1 MKFMRGFFMFLGVL
15 AMTAAIVVGIS
26 YLVKPSEVPLAEGAG
41 AISPEMVEQ
50 ARVVAQR
57 VGQRMAWAMVLISAV
72 LQIFAW
78 VAALAKTKAVKVAGF
93 DATKTLELLDA
104 IDIYYDLPLYF
115 GLLGSVGSFIVIT
128 FYPDAGLM
136 FAYASTAMGI
146 IVSVIL
152 RLGYHT
158 PLKQEL
164 LINQTVTK

>member
-1 MKFMRGFFMFLGVL
+1 MKFLRGFFMFLGVL
-15 AMTAAIVVGIS
+15 ALTAGLAVGIS
-26 YLVKPSEVPLAEGAG
+26 FLLKPSEAPTGGAG
-41 AISPEMVEQ
+41 AISSEMVEQ
-50 ARVVAQR
+50 ARAVSER
-57 VGQRMAWAMVLISAV
+57 VGQRMAWVMVLLSAV

-78 VAALAKTKAVKVAGF
+78 IAALAKTRAIKESGR
-93 DATKTLELLDA
+93 DAAHTLELLDA

-128 FYPDAGLM
+128 FYPSAGLM

-158 PLKQEL
+158 PFKQDL
-164 LINQTVTK
+164 LMRTGEAE

>member
-15 AMTAAIVVGIS
+15 ALTVAIAVGIS
-26 YLVKPSEVPLAEGAG
+26 FLAKPSEIPSSGGAG

-50 ARVVAQR
+50 ARMVAQR
-57 VGQRMAWAMVLISAV
+57 VGQRMAWTMVLISAV
-72 LQIFAW
+72 LQVFAW
-78 VAALAKTKAVKVAGF
+78 IAALTKTKAVKNAGY

-158 PLKQEL
+158 PLRQEL

>member
-15 AMTAAIVVGIS
+15 ALTVAIAVGIS
-26 YLVKPSEVPLAEGAG
+26 FLVKPSEVPISEGAG

-50 ARVVAQR
+50 ARHVAQR
-57 VGQRMAWAMVLISAV
+57 VGQRMAWTMVLISAV

-78 VAALAKTKAVKVAGF
+78 VAALAKTKSVKNAGY
-93 DATKTLELLDA
+93 DPAKTLELLDA

-158 PLKQEL
+158 PLRQEL
-164 LINQTVTK
+164 LISQTETN

>member
-1 MKFMRGFFMFLGVL
+1 MKFLRGFFMFLGAL
-15 AMTAAIVVGIS
+15 ALIAAIVVGIS
-26 YLVKPSEVPLAEGAG
+26 FLVKPSEVPIADGAG
-41 AISPEMVEQ
+41 AISPEMVAQ
-50 ARVVAQR
+50 ARLVAQR
-57 VGQRMAWAMVLISAV
+57 VGQRMAWTMVLISAA

-78 VAALAKTKAVKVAGF
+78 VAALAKTKFIKNAGY
-93 DATKTLELLDA
+93 DAPKTLELLEA

-152 RLGYHT
+152 RLGYHA
-158 PLKQEL
+158 PLMQEL
-164 LINQTVTK
+164 LTSTVETK

>member
-1 MKFMRGFFMFLGVL
+1 MKFLRGFFMFLGVL
-15 AMTAAIVVGIS
+15 ALTAAIGVGIS
-26 YLVKPSEVPLAEGAG
+26 FLVKPSEVPMDQGAG

-50 ARVVAQR
+50 ARIVSER
-57 VGQRMAWAMVLISAV
+57 VGKRMAWMMVLISAV
-72 LQIFAW
+72 LQVFAW
-78 VAALAKTKAVKVAGF
+78 VAALTKTKAVKQTGRDPAH
-93 DATKTLELLDA
+93 TLELLEA

-115 GLLGSVGSFIVIT
+115 GLLGSVGSFIVMT
-128 FYPDAGLM
+128 FFPDAGLM

-164 LINQTVTK
+164 LTASVEAQ

>member
-15 AMTAAIVVGIS
+15 ALMAAVVVGIS
-26 YLVKPSEVPLAEGAG
+26 FLVKPSEVPMTEGAG

-50 ARVVAQR
+50 ARMVAQR
-57 VGQRMAWAMVLISAV
+57 VGQRMAWTMVLISAV

-78 VAALAKTKAVKVAGF
+78 IAALTKTKAVKNAGF
-93 DATKTLELLDA
+93 DAAKTLELLEA

-146 IVSVIL
+146 VVSVIL

-164 LINQTVTK
+164 LISQTVTK

>member
-15 AMTAAIVVGIS
+15 ALTVAIAVGIS
-26 YLVKPSEVPLAEGAG
+26 FLAKPSEVSMSEGAG

-50 ARVVAQR
+50 PRMVARR
-57 VGQRMAWAMVLISAV
+57 VGQRMAWTMVLISAV

-78 VAALAKTKAVKVAGF
+78 VAALAKTKSVKNAGY
-93 DATKTLELLDA
+93 DASKTLELLDA

-128 FYPDAGLM
+128 FFPDAGLM

-158 PLKQEL
+158 PLRQEL
-164 LINQTVTK
+164 LISQIETK

>member
-1 MKFMRGFFMFLGVL
+1 MKFMRGFFMFLGIL
-15 AMTAAIVVGIS
+15 ALTVAIAVGIS
-26 YLVKPSEVPLAEGAG
+26 LLAKPSEVPISGGAG

-50 ARVVAQR
+50 ARLVAQR
-57 VGQRMAWAMVLISAV
+57 VGQRMAWTMVLISAV

-78 VAALAKTKAVKVAGF
+78 VAALAKTKSVKEAGY
-93 DATKTLELLDA
+93 DASKTLELLEA

-158 PLKQEL
+158 PLRQEL
-164 LINQTVTK
+164 LTSQFESN